1 MYTQPPEQGQGQ
13 QNMYSGAASTGVGGP
28 TGGAPRQGVQNS
40 MLGSQEADAMLNFG
54 ISQGSSMLKQQ
65 QDKWMPGVSGFW
77 QQLKIYFAANNTYVV
92 KKLSMILYPLGV
104 KSSQSWIR
112 KNAEDG
118 GYDNTLRNKWA
129 LPKDDTCAPDLY
141 IPSMSFI
148 TYVLLYGLCTGMGS
162 GAFSPEILI
171 QAIWRCFIVQVLEVG
186 IVVVALNFINSS
198 LPFLDIF
205 SYTGYKY
212 VGLCVSTLARTFGKV
227 FSILTCLYTSAMLAH
242 FILKSMASL
251 VPPVDSSGR
260 PPVIERHWVLL
271 GIAGTQF
278 IVAMFLGAWY

>member
-1 MYTQPPEQGQGQ
+1 
-13 QNMYSGAASTGVGGP
+13 
-28 TGGAPRQGVQNS
+28 

-77 QQLKIYFAANNTYVV
+77 QQLKIYFAVNNMYVV

-118 GYDNTLRNKWA
+118 GYENKLRNKWA

-162 GAFSPEILI
+162 G
-171 QAIWRCFIVQVLEVG
+171 
-186 IVVVALNFINSS
+186 
-198 LPFLDIF
+198 
-205 SYTGYKY
+205 
-212 VGLCVSTLARTFGKV
+212 V
-227 FSILTCLYTSAMLAH
+227 F
-242 FILKSMASL
+242 
-251 VPPVDSSGR
+251 
-260 PPVIERHWVLL
+260 
-271 GIAGTQF
+271 
-278 IVAMFLGAWY
+278 